1 MTTVTRWNPFKS
13 LSRIDPIPDFDDF
26 FRRSALRPFL
36 SNLDVAPDVRID
48 VTEDEGAYQVKADI
62 PGVDKNDI
70 DVSISDNQ
78 VSIGAEVKRET
89 KQQEGEREIV
99 TERAYGQ
106 VYRSFTLPTEVE
118 SAKAEA
124 RYENGVLSLKLP
136 KKANGTTRK
145 LTVS

>member
-1 MTTVTRWNPFKS
+1 MTTMTRWNPFKS
-13 LSRIDPIPDFDDF
+13 LSAIDPTADFDDF

-36 SNLDVAPDVRID
+36 SNMEVAPDVRID
-48 VTEDEGAYQVKADI
+48 VTEVEGAYQVKADI

-78 VSIGAEVKRET
+78 VSIGAEVRRET
-89 KQQEGEREIV
+89 KQKEGEREIV

-106 VYRSFTLPTEVE
+106 VYRSFTLPSEVD
-118 SAKAEA
+118 SSKAEA
-124 RYENGVLSLKLP
+124 RYENGVLSLTLP
-136 KKANGTTRK
+136 KKANGSTRK